1 MEELK
6 FRDRERAALDAAL
19 SRLGLE
25 LEDEK
30 KEMLLLHLQFL
41 FEENETINLTRI
53 TGYEKAISLHVED
66 SLSVFPYIYGVDG
79 LFLDIGTGGGFPGL
93 PLAVAS
99 GKEFTLLDSVKKKAA
114 AIRRIVNRLGMDGQ
128 VHVSDVRSEEL
139 ACEKRESFDGVV
151 MRAVSSLP
159 VCEELATPLLN
170 KDGKLFLLKSD
181 ISEEETED
189 GMEAAE
195 ILGLSLVDKKTCLIG
210 EEKAKRLI
218 FIFKKTGEAGI
229 TLPRRPG
236 MAVKRPLPKK

>member
-1 MEELK
+1 METMK
-6 FRDRERAALDAAL
+6 FGDRERAALDAAL

-25 LEDEK
+25 LEEGK
-30 KEMLLLHLQFL
+30 KEKLLLHLQFL
-41 FEENETINLTRI
+41 FEENETTNLTRI

-66 SLSVFPYIYGVDG
+66 SLSVLPYIYGMEG
-79 LFLDIGTGGGFPGL
+79 SFLDIGTGGGFPGL
-93 PLAVAS
+93 PLAVTS

-114 AIRRIVNRLGMDGQ
+114 ATRRIVKRLGMDGQ
-128 VHVSDVRSEEL
+128 VHVSDLRSEEL
-139 ACEKRESFDGVV
+139 AHERPESFDGVV

-159 VCEELATPLLN
+159 VCEELATPLL
-170 KDGKLFLLKSD
+170 KKGGKLFLLKSD

-195 ILGLSLVDKKTCLIG
+195 ILGLSLADKKTCYIG
-210 EEKAKRLI
+210 DEKAKRLI
-218 FIFKKTGEAGI
+218 FIFKKTGEARI

>member
-1 MEELK
+1 MKELK
-6 FRDRERAALDAAL
+6 FGDKERAALDAAL

-30 KEMLLLHLQFL
+30 KEILLLHLQFL
-41 FEENETINLTRI
+41 FEENETTNLTRI

-66 SLSVFPYIYGVDG
+66 SLSVLPYIYGVDAS
-79 LFLDIGTGGGFPGL
+79 LLDIGTGGGFPGL
-93 PLAVAS
+93 PLTVVS

-114 AIRRIVNRLGMDGQ
+114 ATKRIVERLGLDGQ
-128 VHVSDVRSEEL
+128 VSVSDVRSEEL
-139 ACEKRESFDGVV
+139 ARKKRESFDGVV

-159 VCEELATPLLN
+159 VCEELATPLLK

-181 ISEEETED
+181 ISEEETKD

-195 ILGLSLVDKKTCLIG
+195 ILGLSLVDKKTCLVG

-218 FIFKKTGEAGI
+218 FIFEKTGEAGI